1 MAEARSE
8 VVEGIREFVRESL
21 WHHATKRTRWL
32 EQAQR
37 DDARVHI
44 GTQRAARSRMK
55 QLHTAPRIT
64 YDVHQVRVRSDA
76 SICPVPAADPHSSTV
91 EHRRVLASLEQDW
104 DVVAYLNEHEDE
116 GSISLS
122 VRARLLEPL
131 WTARAV
137 TWFLYAPAP
146 LRRRF
151 VVFEKGWS
159 TTQLYFR

>member
-1 MAEARSE
+1 MSE
-8 VVEGIREFVRESL
+8 QAVQQPRVPREFVLESL

-44 GTQRAARSRMK
+44 GTLRAARSRMK

-64 YDVHQVRVRSDA
+64 YDVHQLRVRADA
-76 SICPVPAADPHSSTV
+76 SICPFPAADPHSTTF
-91 EHRRVLASLEQDW
+91 EHRALLPSLERDW

-122 VRARLLEPL
+122 VRARSLEPL

-151 VVFEKGWS
+151 VIFEKGWS